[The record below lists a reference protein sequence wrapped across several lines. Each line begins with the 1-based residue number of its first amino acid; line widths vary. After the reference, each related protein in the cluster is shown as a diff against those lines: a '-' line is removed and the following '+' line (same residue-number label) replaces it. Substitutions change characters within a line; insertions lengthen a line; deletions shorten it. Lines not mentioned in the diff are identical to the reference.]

1 MVFSYPLLNLEDNL
15 KQVGDMAVIML
26 KSSAY
31 PAPTRQLPV
40 LKATTEQDRCIV
52 RTAHCTRER

>member
-1 MVFSYPLLNLEDNL
+1 MP
-15 KQVGDMAVIML
+15 AIML

-31 PAPTRQLPV
+31 PAPTYRLPV

-52 RTAHCTRER
+52 GAAHCTRER